1 MSKVS
6 GETLSALNESIK
18 GSLNLN
24 IFGKDQETL
33 TSVEIGKIKNEIGQ
47 IKYIREDYDAILKEL
62 FRAREIVPQ
71 IPNPPIKN
79 IGYQEH
85 SNVIRDRPI
94 HPGRESNAA
103 NEFLAGTA
111 CKGRGPHLLQGPK
124 HPARARTIQ
133 AHPIQRERVL
143 GLHEG
148 ADYQHRKR
156 VPAQLPLA
164 AGRHDPLT
172 KKVQGD
178 LRPNAKQAAGAFTK
192 MRVLPNPGRIL
203 KKRKREN
210 PKRLRQTHFQHQIG
224 LERAFSPNDKSF
236 QNCFK

>member
-33 TSVEIGKIKNEIGQ
+33 TSIEIGKIKNEIGQ

-71 IPNPPIKN
+71 NPNPPIKKL
-79 IGYQEH
+79 GYQEH
-85 SNVIRDRPI
+85 SNLKRDRPI

-103 NEFLAGTA
+103 NELLAGTA
-111 CKGRGPHLLQGPK
+111 REGRGPHLLQSAE
-124 HPARARTIQ
+124 HPAGARTIQ
-133 AHPIQRERVL
+133 AHPIQRKRVL

-148 ADYQHRKR
+148 ADNQHGKR

-164 AGRHDPLT
+164 ARRHDPAP
-172 KKVQGD
+172 KKMQRN
-178 LRPNAKQAAGAFTK
+178 LRPHAKQAAGPFTQ
-192 MRVLPNPGRIL
+192 MRILPNPRRAT
-203 KKRKREN
+203 KTRKREN
-210 PKRLRQTHFQHQIG
+210 PKRL
-224 LERAFSPNDKSF
+224 
-236 QNCFK
+236 